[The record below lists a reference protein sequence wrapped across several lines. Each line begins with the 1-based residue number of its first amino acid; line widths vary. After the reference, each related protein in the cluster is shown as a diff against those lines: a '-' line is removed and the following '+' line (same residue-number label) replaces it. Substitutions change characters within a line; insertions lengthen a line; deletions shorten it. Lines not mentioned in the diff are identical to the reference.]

1 MERVEYFMNFKKYAT
16 DIKSILRE
24 YLSDFEVYV
33 FGSVVRGDYSPGLSD
48 IDLAV
53 VSDDFKVREKK
64 LEVYDVLFERF
75 FDTPF
80 EFHLLTK
87 DGWNF
92 YLRFI
97 KKDYLKI

>member
-1 MERVEYFMNFKKYAT
+1 MNFKRHAER
-16 DIKSILRE
+16 IKSVLKE

-53 VSDDFKVREKK
+53 VSDDFKVREKR
-64 LEVYDVLFERF
+64 LEVYDVLFEKF

-80 EFHLLTK
+80 EFHLLTR
-87 DGWNF
+87 DGWDF
-92 YLRFI
+92 CLRFI
-97 KKDYLKI
+97 KKDYLKV

>member
-1 MERVEYFMNFKKYAT
+1 M
-16 DIKSILRE
+16 
-24 YLSDFEVYV
+24 
-33 FGSVVRGDYSPGLSD
+33 RGDYSPGLGD

-87 DGWNF
+87 D
-92 YLRFI
+92 R
-97 KKDYLKI
+97 

>member
-1 MERVEYFMNFKKYAT
+1 MERAEYFMNFKKYAT

-33 FGSVVRGDYSPGLSD
+33 FGSVVRGDYSSGLSD

-87 DGWNF
+87 DRWNF

>member
-1 MERVEYFMNFKKYAT
+1 MEEYFLNFKRHAER
-16 DIKSILRE
+16 IKSVLKE

-53 VSDDFKVREKK
+53 VSDDFKVGRRGWKSMTCCSK
-64 LEVYDVLFERF
+64 S

-80 EFHLLTK
+80 EFHLLTR
-87 DGWNF
+87 DGWDF
-92 YLRFI
+92 YF
-97 KKDYLKI
+97 

>member
-1 MERVEYFMNFKKYAT
+1 MESEYFINFKKYAV
-16 DIKSILRE
+16 DIKSLLRE

-33 FGSVVRGDYSPGLSD
+33 FGSLVRGDYSQGLSD

-53 VSDDFKVREKK
+53 ISDDFKVREKK
-64 LEVYDVLFERF
+64 LKVYDVLFERF

-87 DGWNF
+87 DRWNF

-97 KKDYLKI
+97 KKDYLEI

>member
-1 MERVEYFMNFKKYAT
+1 MERSEYFVNFKKYAME
-16 DIKSILRE
+16 IKRILRS

-33 FGSVVRGDYSPGLSD
+33 FGSVVKGNYSPGLSD
-48 IDLAV
+48 IDLAI
-53 VSDDFKVREKK
+53 VSDEFKIREKK
-64 LEVYDVLFERF
+64 LKVYDILFEKF

-87 DGWNF
+87 NRWNF

-97 KKDYLKI
+97 KNDYLKI